1 MIGDDKGGDD
11 KGDDDFDPWAEG
23 ESAATPG
30 PEDDGG
36 LEPASL
42 EGADDLVSDWLA
54 DDGVPVE
61 ETGSLGVFVPEEE
74 PEPEELPFAPIDDLS
89 PGDDAVA
96 FDGAQNIEGDVVI
109 EDGRVDDAAAAD
121 VVPAATPPVRAASRK
136 SGWGQ
141 VVGVALGGVMAI
153 PVTLGILLWGL
164 RQDPLQVAK
173 HVPESLAFLV
183 PVELRSQAVPSA
195 AVPVSGETAA
205 AVDAPAAVAD
215 APAVTDDV
223 ASAVDEA
230 ATDQPTQDEPM
241 QDEASTTSTADA
253 TASDSA
259 PASPPAADEQ
269 AVIHQAET
277 ALAVETQAAD
287 AVEPPTPSQPVEPAE
302 PLTSSE
308 PAEPATITEAGTEA
322 SALETPMPDESAV
335 AALDTEPAFPPLPD
349 AADPAAGVP
358 VADVLV
364 ADVPVAEPAAAVEPA
379 EPAAIAPDFSV
390 VDASAAAART
400 ALGALETYD
409 RDAEAD
415 AAVPDTR
422 KTVLMVEWYRQ
433 LAAAAEAFAGLERT
447 AADAGMPLTGPPPS
461 LRELQAE
468 IVAEPGRLDQLARLS
483 RNWFSYPAR
492 QASGVMVPGVM
503 AGTRRVG
510 PYWCSTVTMA
520 EAGGRSRDLAIIS
533 RTEPAVVAGTTVL
546 VTGLIVDGD
555 VVWASDVCS
564 ATPEGMAA
572 ASAAADSAPGSVGD
586 APAADPFA
594 APVP

>member
-61 ETGSLGVFVPEEE
+61 ETGSLGVFVPEEG
-74 PEPEELPFAPIDDLS
+74 PEAGELPFAPSDELPS
-89 PGDDAVA
+89 GDDAVG
-96 FDGAQNIEGDVVI
+96 FDGAQNVEEDVVI
-109 EDGRVDDAAAAD
+109 EDGRADDAAAAD
-121 VVPAATPPVRAASRK
+121 VVPVAAPPVRAASRK

-141 VVGVALGGVMAI
+141 VAGVALGGVMAI

-173 HVPESLAFLV
+173 HVPESLAFLI
-183 PVELRSQAVPSA
+183 PNELRTQPAPPVAAPVASETPVP
-195 AVPVSGETAA
+195 
-205 AVDAPAAVAD
+205 VDAPAAAAD
-215 APAVTDDV
+215 APAVTEDV
-223 ASAVDEA
+223 ATVADEA
-230 ATDQPTQDEPM
+230 ATDQPTQDEPR
-241 QDEASTTSTADA
+241 QDEASTTSIADA

-259 PASPPAADEQ
+259 TASPPAADEQ
-269 AVIHQAET
+269 AAMDQTET
-277 ALAVETQAAD
+277 ARAVETQVTD
-287 AVEPPTPSQPVEPAE
+287 AVEPPTPSEPF
-302 PLTSSE
+302 
-308 PAEPATITEAGTEA
+308 EPATITEAGVV
-322 SALETPMPDESAV
+322 ETPMPDESTV

-349 AADPAAGVP
+349 AADPAASVP
-358 VADVLV
+358 VADI
-364 ADVPVAEPAAAVEPA
+364 PVAEPAAVIEAA
-379 EPAAIAPDFSV
+379 EPVAIAPDFSV

-400 ALGALETYD
+400 AFAALETYD
-409 RDAEAD
+409 RDAGAEANT
-415 AAVPDTR
+415 AVPDTR

-433 LAAAAEAFAGLERT
+433 LVAAAEAFAGLERT
-447 AADAGMPLTGPPPS
+447 AADAGLPLAGPPPS

-492 QASGVMVPGVM
+492 QASGVMVPGVL

-533 RTEPAVVAGTTVL
+533 RTEPAVVAGARVL
-546 VTGLIVDGD
+546 VTGLIIDGD

-564 ATPEGMAA
+564 ATPEGVAA
-572 ASAAADSAPGSVGD
+572 ASAAADSARGSVGD
-586 APAADPFA
+586 VPAADPFA